1 MITALMLKG
10 QCQKMQAGLELG
22 LVKLEVIEQLEVVT
36 ETFLSKQYR
45 HTLLVIPLPLP
56 HPVQSY

>member
-1 MITALMLKG
+1 
-10 QCQKMQAGLELG
+10 MQAGLELV

-45 HTLLVIPLPLP
+45 HTLLVIPLPRP